1 MSWVNSEEASQWIQK
16 HALKTPLSRVVQLG
30 GYDYGKSEREGERA
44 REKEADPNCSSC
56 PQLAKDWRMMPT
68 PTPSA
73 PSTTQLSAHL
83 TRRPLLKIL
92 IH

>member
-1 MSWVNSEEASQWIQK
+1 MVSQGERK
-16 HALKTPLSRVVQLG
+16 R
-30 GYDYGKSEREGERA
+30 ERERMTER
-44 REKEADPNCSSC
+44 EVDPNCSSC